1 MLASVME
8 PTVFRNSVQD
18 GLRLLGLTEEER
30 RNPAHVL
37 GSVDRFLAARRRKV
51 RRPEAAVAYSVAVQL
66 AAVIGHQLEK
76 SGWRWIKVAWRSAPL
91 PRLIGQTRGI
101 DREAPDG
108 WGLIPASEA
117 FLLLPVYDLLAV
129 QLQRRTEVA
138 IAACLAQLA
147 SARGEAGAL
156 ELWRL
161 VDESTRPTP

>member
-8 PTVFRNSVQD
+8 PTVFRSSVQD

-37 GSVDRFLAARRRKV
+37 GSVDRFLSARRRKV
-51 RRPEAAVAYSVAVQL
+51 RRPEAAAAYSVAVQL

-76 SGWRWIKVAWRSAPL
+76 SGWRWIEAWRSAPL
-91 PRLIGQTRGI
+91 PSLIGQPRGI

-117 FLLLPVYDLLAV
+117 FLVLPVYDLLAV

-138 IAACLAQLA
+138 IAARLAQLA
-147 SARGEAGAL
+147 SERGEAGAL

-161 VDESTRPTP
+161 VDEPARPTP